1 MKVTDQTT
9 ELIAESGLTEGEIK
23 AEWLKMMFA
32 QAAENG
38 DVEQNMVWHILSL
51 SSELYPEEMLDRLK
65 IHGWL

>member
-32 QAAENG
+32 KEVANG
-38 DVEQNMVWHILSL
+38 AVEENMVWHILSL

-65 IHGWL
+65 KHNWL